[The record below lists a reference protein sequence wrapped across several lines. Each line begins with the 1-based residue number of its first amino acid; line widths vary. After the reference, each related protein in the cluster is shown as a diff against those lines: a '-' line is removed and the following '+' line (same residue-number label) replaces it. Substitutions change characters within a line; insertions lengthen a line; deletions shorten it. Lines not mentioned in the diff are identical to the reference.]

1 MTRRMTNNPTFQV
14 NDRVR
19 VTSGG
24 DFNGKVSR
32 VVGHTKTGRIRI
44 IVENTNPYLEGRAFK
59 PENLTKVTEPTNASE
74 EAAMIDELDEQYEW
88 SQSFIGND
96 AYVLADHVVALYD
109 TKILCNLVATT
120 AEFFHQSVFA
130 HPSLCRHPKPINKIC
145 VNESDTD
152 LGSAYVMRSPV
163 PNPVPEGHQ
172 ETNDPQVV
180 SPSSSEDQV
189 DISSQ
194 PVVRTQGDANSSAFT
209 LTSFEMSNMNGCN
222 ESMLGND
229 GDQGIL
235 NRVIV
240 TPRRKSKTVKDFRN
254 TPSFALA
261 LEVIGATMREN
272 DVPMDDTTTNQL
284 FDLITASSPNQGEY

>member
-1 MTRRMTNNPTFQV
+1 
-14 NDRVR
+14 
-19 VTSGG
+19 
-24 DFNGKVSR
+24 
-32 VVGHTKTGRIRI
+32 
-44 IVENTNPYLEGRAFK
+44 
-59 PENLTKVTEPTNASE
+59 
-74 EAAMIDELDEQYEW
+74 
-88 SQSFIGND
+88 
-96 AYVLADHVVALYD
+96 
-109 TKILCNLVATT
+109 
-120 AEFFHQSVFA
+120 
-130 HPSLCRHPKPINKIC
+130 
-145 VNESDTD
+145 
-152 LGSAYVMRSPV
+152 MRSPV

-194 PVVRTQGDANSSAFT
+194 PVVRTHGDANSSAFT

-272 DVPMDDTTTNQL
+272 DVPMDDTTKNQL